1 MKNIDQ
7 IKEGKRMGPI
17 LLLTKNVLAEEE
29 FQKKLQHLNYEVFS
43 SSSLLSKRVKLTD
56 FLHFFNLFY
65 YTIISETI
73 SDIELQQLLPVLKKS
88 STIVIRKN
96 AHELENKPQD
106 IRLNLWISNES
117 SVEELRELLMESIY
131 KELQQESEGQA
142 GAEHTLYAEGSS
154 WLTWEEFD
162 SQISLSSMEKRIL
175 DELYSAKGEIVPRD
189 DLCIRIWD
197 GEITDSK
204 MAMLSNAIRNL
215 RSKLQKDGF
224 SADMIRT
231 HWGRGYQLTERF
243 FEVFSNEQNDK
254 EELEEC
260 QLKTGSS
267 FSSSLP
273 EGY

>member
-1 MKNIDQ
+1 
-7 IKEGKRMGPI
+7 MGPI

-88 STIVIRKN
+88 STIIIRKN

-131 KELQQESEGQA
+131 KETQNHMNQRQA
-142 GAEHTLYAEGSS
+142 VGEHGLRADGSP
-154 WLTWEEFD
+154 WLTWEQFD
-162 SQISLSSMEKRIL
+162 TQLSLSSMEKRIL
-175 DELYSAKGEIVPRD
+175 NELYSAKGEIVPRN
-189 DLCIRIWD
+189 DLCVRIWD

-224 SADMIRT
+224 TEDMIRT
-231 HWGRGYQLTERF
+231 HWGRGYQLSERF
-243 FEVFSNEQNDK
+243 FEVFSDEQNDT
-254 EELEEC
+254 EEVEEC
-260 QLKTGSS
+260 QSEADNY
-267 FSSSLP
+267 FSSSLS